1 MKSEEH
7 IDLITGYLQGTLNAA
22 ENERLQILLEEGKV
36 DISELIELQKVYNE
50 MEILKVLE
58 PEPGSRIRQNFYS
71 MLEKEKAKQAQA
83 KSITEWATEWI
94 HRVKSGFELRNLG
107 YATAIFMIGLLF
119 GDLLNPIS
127 NREDKIDRLSS
138 EVSQMRE
145 VMMISLL
152 ENDSPVERLRAV
164 NISNQIPSSGNR
176 TVDALLHTLN
186 NDTNV
191 NVRIA
196 AVNALSERGSNPEV
210 RSGLVN
216 SIVRQ
221 ESPLVQI
228 ALADAMIELQE
239 RRAVEEFEILLA
251 RNNMDSSV
259 RDKLENTILALL

>member
-1 MKSEEH
+1 MKSEKY
-7 IDLITGYLQGTLNAA
+7 IDLITGYFQGRLNAA
-22 ENERLQILLEEGKV
+22 ENEQLQMLLEEGKV

-50 MEILKVLE
+50 MEILKV
-58 PEPGSRIRQNFYS
+58 PEPRARVRQNFYS
-71 MLEKEKAKQAQA
+71 MLDKEKAKQAQA
-83 KSITEWATEWI
+83 KGLNERISEWI
-94 HRVKSGFELRNLG
+94 HRVKSSFELRNLG
-107 YATAIFMIGLLF
+107 YATAIFMIGILM

-176 TVDALLHTLN
+176 TIDALFHTLN

-196 AVNALSERGSNPEV
+196 AVNALAERGSNPEV

-221 ESPLVQI
+221 KSPLVQI

-251 RNNMDSSV
+251 RDDMDTSV
-259 RDKLENTILALL
+259 RNKLENTILALL